1 MEEKRIKV
9 NEELTGDS
17 SLFFTASSSA
27 PPDMPSLGSRY
38 EVRQLLGS
46 GGMGEVWQ
54 VFDRELKAVLA
65 VKVLKR
71 ALCRDAALVR
81 RFEQEAKA
89 VSSLKHP
96 SLVSIYGFGTTDD
109 GLPYLTMEYLSG
121 ETLAAYLERQGTIE
135 LAQALPLF
143 CQIAQALAAVHD
155 AGIVHR
161 DLKPGNIFLSQIDG
175 AYRIKLVDFGIAK
188 IQAVEGRD
196 AMTLT
201 QTGEFFGSPLYM
213 SPEQCKGEKVDGRC
227 DIYALGCVMYECL
240 SGVSPFQE
248 QAENQLKVLLAQIS
262 SPPAPFHPGLLL
274 PDSLKAVVIKC
285 LAKEPSS
292 RYSTVQALLK
302 DLELIASGNLEGA
315 PVQEGLPQS
324 GGPGEILQTI
334 IWTVIAV
341 LVFFCLL
348 APRLPAQVSFV
359 LAFLFLLAIGYGFY
373 KLMQANDKL
382 GSALHLDANSY
393 RCFTI
398 ADLETV
404 ESLIGK
410 LAAHGFPYRGSER
423 FWGGFTLLFRQADRS
438 VMQARCYYPEVY
450 LERDGTRGEFLEFV
464 EMNIDMRAREKGT
477 DVNVIFSGTR
487 LSSEPAQA
495 LKTMTSAHIYQ
506 LLSENY
512 LHLSRTD
519 SEKESQS

>member
-1 MEEKRIKV
+1 MEEKPQKL

-17 SLFFTASSSA
+17 SLFLTASSSE
-27 PPDMPSLGSRY
+27 PPDLPLLGARY

-54 VFDRELKAVLA
+54 VFDRDLKAVLA

-71 ALCRDAALVR
+71 ALCRDAAAVR

-121 ETLAAYLERQGTIE
+121 QTLAAYLERQGTID

-143 CQIAQALAAVHD
+143 CQIAQALAAVHA

-161 DLKPGNIFLSQIDG
+161 DLKPGNIFLRQVEG
-175 AYRIKLVDFGIAK
+175 QYRIKLVDFGIAK
-188 IQAVEGRD
+188 VQALEGRD

-213 SPEQCKGEKVDGRC
+213 SPEQCKGEKIDGRC

-248 QAENQLKVLLAQIS
+248 QAENQLKLLLAQIS
-262 SPPAPFHPGLLL
+262 SPPAPFHPDLLL
-274 PDSLKAVVIKC
+274 PASLKAVIFKC
-285 LAKEPSS
+285 LAKEASA

-302 DLELIASGNLEGA
+302 DLERISSGN
-315 PVQEGLPQS
+315 QEGGYLQATVAESSNTGGVWPQS
-324 GGPGEILQTI
+324 I
-334 IWTVIAV
+334 IWIAITVLI
-341 LVFFCLL
+341 FFCLFPRSLPEPLNLML
-348 APRLPAQVSFV
+348 ALLLLFA
-359 LAFLFLLAIGYGFY
+359 LAYGFY
-373 KLMQANDKL
+373 KLFQTDRGLQLEDNNYKCHTL
-382 GSALHLDANSY
+382 
-393 RCFTI
+393 
-398 ADLETV
+398 ADLQTV
-404 ESLIGK
+404 ESL
-410 LAAHGFPYRGSER
+410 LSTLPSRGFPLKGIER
-423 FWGGFTLLFRQADRS
+423 FWGGLSILLRQNDRS
-438 VMQARCYYPEVY
+438 VMQGRCYYPEICH
-450 LERDGTRGEFLEFV
+450 RDDGSTDEILEFI

-487 LSSEPAQA
+487 LSAEAAQA

-512 LHLSRTD
+512 LQLSRTD
-519 SEKESQS
+519 SDKAPES